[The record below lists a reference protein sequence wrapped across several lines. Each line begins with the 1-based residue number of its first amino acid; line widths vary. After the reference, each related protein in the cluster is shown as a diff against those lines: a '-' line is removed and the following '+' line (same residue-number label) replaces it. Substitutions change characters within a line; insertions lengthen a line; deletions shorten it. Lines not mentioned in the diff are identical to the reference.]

1 MPILYIPISYKSLL
15 YWLLLCSLM
24 FFGFFL
30 SWDLGILQ
38 SIIQQDN
45 TRVCIIILLLLIG
58 MSCHCGYRSIFL
70 SRQFK
75 MLDSFY
81 DGHQETG
88 VAQSKIYPKGQS
100 LAQEYLFSSSQQ
112 KSKDIAGQEDKSL
125 QAELL
130 VEETS
135 GPHQVGW
142 FVVGV
147 MIKLGLLGTV
157 IGFIV
162 MLSSVSGLENLT
174 IADVKDLMQ
183 KMTEGMGIAMS
194 TTLIG
199 LICSMLL
206 SAQYLLL
213 DRMADRFVAL
223 NIRLGDEF
231 RAQQVSD
238 SEPAL

>member
-1 MPILYIPISYKSLL
+1 MHLSIRYKVLL
-15 YWLLLCSLM
+15 YWLLLCSLI

-30 SWDLGILQ
+30 SWDLGVLQ

-45 TRVCIIILLLLIG
+45 TRVCLIILFLLIG
-58 MSCHCGYRSIFL
+58 MSCHCGYRSIYL
-70 SRQFK
+70 SLQFK
-75 MLDSFY
+75 MLEQFY
-81 DGHQETG
+81 SIDRSQKCFQGRLF
-88 VAQSKIYPKGQS
+88 PKGES
-100 LAQEYLFSSSQQ
+100 LAQEYLFGSSANVIDETTLQR
-112 KSKDIAGQEDKSL
+112 DKSL
-125 QAELL
+125 LAELL

-142 FVVGV
+142 FVVGG

-183 KMTEGMGIAMS
+183 RMTEGMGIAMS

-199 LICSMLL
+199 LIGSILL
-206 SAQYLLL
+206 STQYLLL
-213 DRMADRFVAL
+213 DRMADRFVAM
-223 NIRLGDEF
+223 NIRLGEEF
-231 RAQQVSD
+231 KAQTG
-238 SEPAL
+238 EPLEVAL

>member
-1 MPILYIPISYKSLL
+1 MYISISYRTLL

-45 TRVCIIILLLLIG
+45 TRVCIIILLLLAG
-58 MSCHCGYRSIFL
+58 MSCHCGCRSIYL
-70 SRQFK
+70 SKQFK
-75 MLDSFY
+75 MLDRFY
-81 DGHQETG
+81 AGHKENG
-88 VAQSKIYPKGQS
+88 AAQSKLFPKGKS
-100 LAQEYLFSSSQQ
+100 LAQEYLFSSSYQ
-112 KSKDIAGQEDKSL
+112 KDGDAKNQEGKSL
-125 QAELL
+125 LAELL

-213 DRMADRFVAL
+213 DRMSDRFVAL

-231 RAQQVSD
+231 KALGSSQQES
-238 SEPAL
+238 AL